1 MPSSSLIID
10 LPLVTVRAFAAR
22 QIASTASRA
31 SSAVAHQCTWPPAAI
46 TFASHSS
53 R

>member
-10 LPLVTVRAFAAR
+10 LPLVTVRALAVR
-22 QIASTASRA
+22 QIVSTASRA
-31 SSAVAHQCTWPPAAI
+31 SSAVAHQCTRPPAAS
-46 TFASHSS
+46 TLASHSS